1 MNAVLNHTV
10 VPFFDRV
17 PTRGKAAVLSVFDN
31 IVEKAWTL
39 KEASIHFNN
48 TLRSKDIEG
57 PTHAEFED
65 WYARVKNGLIERPHF
80 SEAIVGG
87 PSGKGATKP
96 AIVKQP
102 LAVACTV
109 DHASSDLDGLKHAR
123 AIVEAADRLFE
134 AKVAAGYS
142 PLSLMTE
149 DTIVAEALRQLLE
162 ADGPGFFDNSI
173 ANAVDA
179 AHAILIDRA
188 TDEQLHHLLDVLTM
202 DMQPALCRSLA
213 RRPPPTGD

>member
-1 MNAVLNHTV
+1 MNAVLNHAV

-17 PTRGKAAVLSVFDN
+17 PPRGKAAVLATFDN
-31 IVEKAWTL
+31 IVDKAWTL
-39 KEASIHFNN
+39 KEAFTQFNN

-80 SEAIVGG
+80 SEAIVAAAVDSRKTR
-87 PSGKGATKP
+87 PSV
-96 AIVKQP
+96 VKQP
-102 LAVACTV
+102 MGVGLAVDNTA
-109 DHASSDLDGLKHAR
+109 SDLDGLKHAR

-134 AKVAAGYS
+134 AKLAAGYS

-162 ADGPGFFDNSI
+162 ADGPGFFSNSLS
-173 ANAVDA
+173 NAIDA

-213 RRPPPTGD
+213 RRPPPAAD